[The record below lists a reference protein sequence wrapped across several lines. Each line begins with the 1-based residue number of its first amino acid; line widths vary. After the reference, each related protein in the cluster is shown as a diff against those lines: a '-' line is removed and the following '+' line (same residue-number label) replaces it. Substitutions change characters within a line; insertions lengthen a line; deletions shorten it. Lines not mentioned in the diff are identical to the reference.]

1 MWIKNCGKWNEY
13 IVVHRD
19 DFLIA
24 SKKPQE
30 IMDKLQEMY
39 TIKDPGPPKYMLGF
53 YIHRRGNFWIF
64 GSKTYVKQEIE
75 RVEKLFGT
83 IKKERIPMV
92 KGAHPEQDQS
102 LLLVAQNI
110 AFY

>member
-1 MWIKNCGKWNEY
+1 MDENCDKWNEY
-13 IVVHRD
+13 IVVHTD
-19 DFLIA
+19 DFLID

-53 YIHRRGNFWIF
+53 DIHRTGNFWTF
-64 GSKTYVKQEIE
+64 GSKTYVKQAIE

-83 IKKERIPMV
+83 IKKERIPMI
-92 KGAHPEQDQS
+92 KGDHPEQDQYP
-102 LLLVAQNI
+102 LLSAKNRK
-110 AFY
+110 FY